1 MSDEL
6 PSELRHMS
14 ERRAIIYTE
23 AKQRYI
29 REYPLAYFA
38 GDGLLSILLN
48 SWKSLK
54 YPEWK
59 QLSWFSGQDFLRQA
73 AEEAVK
79 QLRQPAAIQV
89 ALTDLTWVPV
99 VRSREPNDK
108 QTPLATRFFLIDA
121 YMDQICFPF
130 QHRQHEPERLLKLA
144 GTLLRLCS
152 GEEMEMDLLNNNT
165 TLRLERRDIST
176 WSQEGCDFAFKCV
189 AITLRELGRMHT
201 KLFGPECGQ
210 VMLFGSPVLP
220 AQRATIDPKLEPA
233 ALSTKH
239 DKQGKTTDNLRVLR
253 KQLPSWRED
262 KLIDLDS
269 LARFAFSI
277 VENAAEGVQL
287 DGVPK
292 HLIPSSHVD
301 DLFSSAQD
309 ALDAITKK
317 IDSTIVSQ
325 ASNQFEL
332 WAYGDRDPP
341 ILEAPHPASKRDDAF
356 YHRCRKLL
364 FEHKLRRLVRLPLA
378 GVKRMEIANEMMEL
392 CSTTAP
398 HTEKDDDEKEVDF
411 PVVQPINWKTIRH
424 DWKLELVV
432 YLRCALVGVAQYLM
446 WHFDGRQVLLW
457 GKQVPKTA
465 PKRVEGWV
473 PLGRMPPESLQ

>member
-1 MSDEL
+1 MSD
-6 PSELRHMS
+6 ELRHMS
-14 ERRAIIYTE
+14 ERRRSIYTQAE
-23 AKQRYI
+23 QRYI

-38 GDGLLSILLN
+38 GDGLSSILGN
-48 SWKSLK
+48 SWKSIK
-54 YPEWK
+54 YEEWK
-59 QLSWFSGQDFLRQA
+59 QLSWISGQDFLRQA
-73 AEEAVK
+73 ASEAAR
-79 QLRQPAAIQV
+79 QLRQPQPVQV
-89 ALTDLTWVPV
+89 APNDFTWIPV
-99 VRSREPNDK
+99 VRSCETDK
-108 QTPLATRFFLIDA
+108 QQTPLATRFFLLEA

-130 QHRQHEPERLLKLA
+130 PCGEHEPERLLQLA

-152 GEEMEMDLLNNNT
+152 GEGMKMDLSNNNT
-165 TLRLERRDIST
+165 RLRLERRDIST
-176 WSQEGCDFAFKCV
+176 WSQECCDFAFKCV
-189 AITLRELGRMHT
+189 VITLRELGKMHT

-210 VMLFGSPVLP
+210 VILFGSPVLP
-220 AQRATIDPKLEPA
+220 AQRTMIDPEREMA

-239 DKQGKTTDNLRVLR
+239 DKQGKTTDNLRIFR
-253 KQLPSWRED
+253 RQLPFWRD
-262 KLIDLDS
+262 DPSIDLDS

-287 DGVPK
+287 DEVPK
-292 HLIPSSHVD
+292 HLIPSRHVD
-301 DLFSSAQD
+301 DLFNSAQD

-317 IDSTIVSQ
+317 IDSTILSQ

-332 WAYGDRDPP
+332 WEYGDRDAP
-341 ILEAPHPASKRDDAF
+341 ILEAPHRASQLDDAF

-364 FEHKLRRLVRLPLA
+364 FENRLRKLARLPLA
-378 GVKRMEIANEMMEL
+378 DEKRMEIANEMMEL
-392 CSTTAP
+392 CSTTGP
-398 HTEKDDDEKEVDF
+398 HIEKDEKHREVDF
-411 PVVQPINWKTIRH
+411 PVVVPINWKTIRH

-473 PLGRMPPESLQ
+473 PLGRLPPESLLQ